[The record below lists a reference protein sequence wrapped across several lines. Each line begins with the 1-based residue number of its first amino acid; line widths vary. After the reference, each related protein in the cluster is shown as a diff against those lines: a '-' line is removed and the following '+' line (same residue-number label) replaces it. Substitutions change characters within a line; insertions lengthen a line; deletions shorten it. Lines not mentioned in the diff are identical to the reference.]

1 MLDWVNPYNCEE
13 SKDERFISFAGDVML
28 QKGFLESAMALYT
41 SVDYSDNYQ
50 QVMTAVDLLGER
62 GKGPFSVIIVMS

>member
-28 QKGFLESAMALYT
+28 QKGFLESALHLYT

-50 QVMTAVDLLGER
+50 QVMTAVDLLGEC
-62 GKGPFSVIIVMS
+62 GKGPFSVIIMMS